1 MDRLAGL
8 EILCESSTAG
18 LSSRRQGCADMV
30 KDGRVGRHPRVL
42 LIGLSIHAAGSPRG
56 VGGVLC
62 IRARHSARSRP
73 LTDSRLSQSSAIAV
87 AAMNFVI
94 RKQHSARLLVFS
106 VDDFAAQAA

>member
-1 MDRLAGL
+1 MDRLGAL
-8 EILCESSTAG
+8 EILCASSTAG

-30 KDGRVGRHPRVL
+30 KDAKVVVTCEFC
-42 LIGLSIHAAGSPRG
+42 SSVHAAGSPRG

-73 LTDSRLSQSSAIAV
+73 LTDSRLSQSAAIGV
-87 AAMNFVI
+87 ADMNFVI